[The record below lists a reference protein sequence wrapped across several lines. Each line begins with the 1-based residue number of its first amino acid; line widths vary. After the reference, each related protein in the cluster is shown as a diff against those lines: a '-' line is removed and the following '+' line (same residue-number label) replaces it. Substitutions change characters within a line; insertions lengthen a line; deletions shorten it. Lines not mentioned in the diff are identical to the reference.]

1 MSTNEQRGKSFKA
14 DNVMEN
20 STSENRLR
28 EVVDELF
35 PQAESYNYSDLIL
48 LCERGFLNQVV
59 QSWSYFAQVNNH
71 VRFGKLTNLLFKTL
85 VVLGR
90 DTSVEIHGSALIKL
104 ILEQYAKVMYRGL
117 SSMRRGNT
125 IPTLKLMKQIIH
137 FGEGKHLQ
145 DFLSYFDLKL
155 SIIPKILTP
164 SKAEL
169 NEPTD
174 APSYREYFISFF
186 IELIAK
192 APTIIRKDILMDNY
206 KILSAWFKF
215 MDKADSHEIL
225 LQTITLFI
233 NSILLEPSFK
243 KMTKTKVLNEMVLM
257 KLHTLYYAGDKTLK
271 KKVNEF
277 FKIYGSDPVHSVAF
291 TDDCVWFKTSP
302 YNNDQKGVTITINQ
316 RNFTIYNKLLFNLLK
331 IFKPWDD
338 VMQTNTVVSILKN
351 VPELVAPYS
360 HYLLSLGN
368 HDPNITS
375 YWSGLT
381 LLYGKI
387 IRLDIPKFMTVVE
400 TDEVPDATIVIESI
414 IPAPLS
420 KGSSTKTLQYDNYL
434 VKMMGAQLLVF
445 SFQKLRKVFD
455 LYEMKGWSSKK
466 LELSSLFLSR
476 IPEMAVISNALN
488 QVYSNS
494 PKKLILLL
502 TLTMILREY
511 AELFPNLFSLNLP
524 SSNIFMDIL
533 AKESFNEIEF
543 AILDNFLKFQ
553 PYCGSQTKWWTSTE
567 SQRSL
572 FTSMILLGATKDLS
586 IRKKVETLLDGL
598 IKNTIIFSTGLIKPI
613 AALINSLEAVC
624 KTDSN
629 GEQINKIATLL
640 DSSIMRCINTP
651 YKYSDKATNF
661 NQISPFIVTL
671 TEQWK
676 FVDKSTDYDLVLN
689 WLMILTR
696 NLWVVGE
703 SRDGI
708 LALLRKELP
717 EFTGEINDYFDINI
731 YSNNENCIKENDHI
745 LKQMTDQSFF
755 QMITLSS
762 VKELSKG
769 SARIPTSQFDC
780 ASLFFYLELIILD
793 ANIAFDK
800 ICEHSIM
807 NAISMIDG
815 YLQTDVSFKIQD
827 ITNIENILRILC
839 TSSEDMKKGSFA
851 MLKYFDLLI
860 SNNIKSP
867 AFSKF
872 ILDLLNS
879 SKSNY
884 TSSFTTLFPKI
895 IEYLNGYELEKI
907 NDKSILASDPTTAV
921 RKLATE
927 TDATISFELL
937 EACIAESEQSENAL
951 SLVTVIKD
959 GRVECDDSSK
969 LIAAVIDK
977 TELLSAFFQSNYFDE
992 KKIESYISVINS
1004 PSPCLALHIRDV
1016 TNNPIATEYV
1026 YKVADYCIKNL
1037 NNLTDSEMENF
1048 LKIIVEDTEILNQE
1062 NLLRVSEFAL
1072 EEYHH
1077 KFRAVNVLLVRN
1089 IVAIDDALKK
1099 KWLTKLVLYITKY
1112 LSEREN
1118 MNFNFKELIKATDDY
1133 FSDFNIWENVA
1144 PSLLNTQLE
1153 VILQSRWISN
1163 TDILHYLI
1171 KLTLGSSKKI
1181 ASQRVIQLL
1190 LNNENITLNDNKA
1203 NYITKYLTALLIN
1216 SICAT
1221 DIKNTCTTLTL
1232 RKCVSFYRG
1241 SLAAHDRVLL
1251 NVIETAEAQTGSSW
1265 INDVITWDYI
1275 QNAGD
1280 VLDVVSDINLISQI
1294 NGGFVVTL
1302 RKDFIENTC
1311 KFAGQVGRPNFTDD
1325 IRSELHHIDS
1335 NNNDS
1340 FFDSINRTPRNVLES
1355 CYDPYALMLISIQN
1369 DELVQAASHA
1379 ELKESFN
1386 HTYRLDVQKFLDAAL
1401 FQVVITCL
1409 AWDGT
1414 ISDVANIILK
1424 QLLISLSEIKETS
1437 DLFIFKLLLQK
1448 IIFSIEHAKARSK
1461 NSSLPKIV
1469 FHFISRLIPLLM
1481 DPANPLYE
1489 SAYRWVL
1496 DSPFIRSNEI
1506 PLTHNFIEISESGSN
1521 HETYFKQLVWV
1532 LESLEQGIIDKHDL
1546 GILKSKGVLD
1556 WLLSL
1561 PNINC
1566 LSVRIQGLI
1575 SSIIY
1580 RLQRIENGGVSL
1592 ITRFAGISSFE
1603 MRSVILNDKLREAK
1617 ANIEKNDKNTN
1628 HQRQYL
1634 VTKEQQLASEEILEG
1649 FATII
1654 QSQKRLREWTNY
1666 DEDNILKR
1674 ICHSK

>member
-494 PKKLILLL
+494 PKLILLL

-815 YLQTDVSFKIQD
+815 YLQTD
-827 ITNIENILRILC
+827 
-839 TSSEDMKKGSFA
+839 
-851 MLKYFDLLI
+851 
-860 SNNIKSP
+860 
-867 AFSKF
+867 
-872 ILDLLNS
+872 
-879 SKSNY
+879 
-884 TSSFTTLFPKI
+884 
-895 IEYLNGYELEKI
+895 
-907 NDKSILASDPTTAV
+907 
-921 RKLATE
+921 
-927 TDATISFELL
+927 LL

-1153 VILQSRWISN
+1153 VILQSKWISN

-1325 IRSELHHIDS
+1325 FRSELQHIDS

-1379 ELKESFN
+1379 ELKESVN

-1461 NSSLPKIV
+1461 NFSLPKIV